1 MKRPKDINIVIGIGI
16 FTLIAMTA
24 YWYAWFFAPDVVQS
38 RVPSDPDYAV
48 YVGYEQAFPLP
59 YARHLED
66 ATLPNLDRIVKACL
80 KLMEG

>member
-24 YWYAWFFAPDVVQS
+24 YWYAWFFAPDVVQA

-48 YVGYEQAFPLP
+48 YVGYEQAFLLP
-59 YARHLED
+59 D
-66 ATLPNLDRIVKACL
+66 AFVTLAAFVGVVDCGKCAIGDFFL
-80 KLMEG
+80 